1 MKGPLMCFVDD
12 FLRGQIDADKGLPHQ
27 AGKSE
32 VYDRG
37 YAAQHE
43 KERVVPEKYRSARNE
58 Q

>member
-32 VYDRG
+32 AYDRG
-37 YAAQHE
+37 YAAQYE
-43 KERVVPEKYRSARNE
+43 AEQIASEQYRRVM